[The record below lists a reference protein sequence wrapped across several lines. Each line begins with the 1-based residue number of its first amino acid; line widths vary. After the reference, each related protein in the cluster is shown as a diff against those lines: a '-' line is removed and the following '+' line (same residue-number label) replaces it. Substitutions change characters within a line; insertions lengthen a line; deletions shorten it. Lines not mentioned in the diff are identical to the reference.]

1 VLEEIL
7 EVPQDKKNDYIEA
20 ARTTAAQTL
29 KWYPTVTAELSRTQK
44 HNTSAKNLE
53 LYTGT
58 YWNSIKTMKM
68 VVTVE
73 MNSLYYA
80 VQGLESEKYILEHY
94 EDDVFTWIRPRNE
107 LAARGWWV
115 DQGPEFW
122 KIKFRLDGDGNVDR
136 LNWVHDVEFTE
147 GETFYKTAN

>member
-7 EVPQDKKNDYIEA
+7 EVPQDKRNDYIEA
-20 ARTTAAQTL
+20 ARTSAAQTL

-44 HNTSAKNLE
+44 HNTSAKDLE

-80 VQGLESEKYILEHY
+80 VHI
-94 EDDVFTWIRPRNE
+94 FTWIRPRNE
-107 LAARGWWV
+107 LVARGRWV

-122 KIKFRLDGDGNVDR
+122 KIKFRLDEDGNVDC
-136 LNWVHDVEFTE
+136 LNWVHDVEVME
-147 GETFYKTAN
+147 GETFYKTAS